1 MFENLRRNPTNLEQA
16 IDTLAD
22 MIDDPS
28 LDPDDMDKLIG
39 QLERLA
45 KVKKAIQPTS
55 AISAD
60 AKLTAAAHIIGIAII
75 VGHERAHVV
84 TSKAIGFVPKLL
96 S

>member
-1 MFENLRRNPTNLEQA
+1 MFENLRRKPTNLDQA

-55 AISAD
+55 TISAD
-60 AKLTAAAHIIGIAII
+60 AKLAALAQVTTVAII

-84 TSKAIGFVPKLL
+84 TSKAISFVPKLL